1 MLTKLEHILL
11 LMGFQPQPAVFKWN
25 TIQTSLDKSVVKR
38 PSPITAPPSAFAAML
53 ERHSSFC
60 TEMMRWPHLSR
71 WDQLRMVVGVAVF
84 SALSTVFTSRL
95 WRLMMDQTQFQS
107 QFRIVGFSSGFV
119 YSSLGLIIIR
129 RTISTA
135 AFAAHYLVQF
145 CTGLWAVRF
154 LLRA

>member
-71 WDQLRMVVGVAVF
+71 WDQLRSFGWL
-84 SALSTVFTSRL
+84 SA
-95 WRLMMDQTQFQS
+95 WQF
-107 QFRIVGFSSGFV
+107 
-119 YSSLGLIIIR
+119 
-129 RTISTA
+129 
-135 AFAAHYLVQF
+135 
-145 CTGLWAVRF
+145 F
-154 LLRA
+154 LLFPQFLPVAFED